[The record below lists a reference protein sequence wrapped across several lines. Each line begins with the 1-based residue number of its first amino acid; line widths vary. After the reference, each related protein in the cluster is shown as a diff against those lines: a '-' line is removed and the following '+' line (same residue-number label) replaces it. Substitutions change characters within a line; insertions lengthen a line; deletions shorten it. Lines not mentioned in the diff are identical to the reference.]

1 MLVVAGLLSVVAGA
15 LIRFWPAAGA
25 FALALLV
32 GAFAV
37 LYGVVLAAPALR
49 NAAGSQASHFTSVPA
64 AP

>member
-1 MLVVAGLLSVVAGA
+1 MSAVWERRRGAMLVVARLLSVVAGA

-25 FALALLV
+25 FALAL
-32 GAFAV
+32 
-37 LYGVVLAAPALR
+37 R

>member
-1 MLVVAGLLSVVAGA
+1 MLVV
-15 LIRFWPAAGA
+15 AGA

-49 NAAGSQASHFTSVPA
+49 NAAGSPASHFTPVPA

>member
-1 MLVVAGLLSVVAGA
+1 MLVVAALLSVV
-15 LIRFWPAAGA
+15 AGA

-37 LYGVVLAAPALR
+37 RYGVVLAAPALR